1 MNPDEAGPPRHLA
14 KRLQELLDASG
25 LTQGDLARRA
35 GVSPQVVSRLLASGN
50 ADVTLSIACRLAWA
64 MGKGVA
70 EFEKAVFEE
79 WKEKPMT
86 LTLIDRELTRGRL
99 RQKLNAVQ
107 ARIADYEESLPACSP
122 DQAGQV
128 ARKWAMGMIRHWKK
142 QAKEL
147 EDELGKLG

>member
-1 MNPDEAGPPRHLA
+1 MNPEEIGPPQRFA
-14 KRLQELLDASG
+14 KRLRELLTASG
-25 LTQGDLARRA
+25 LTQGELARRA

-79 WKEKPMT
+79 WKEEPMT
-86 LTLIDRELTRGRL
+86 LKLIDQELTRGRL

-107 ARIADYEESLPACSP
+107 ARIADYQESLVACSP
-122 DQAGQV
+122 DRAGQV
-128 ARKWAMGMIRHWKK
+128 ARKWAVGMIRHWRE
-142 QAKEL
+142 QAREL
-147 EDELGKLG
+147 ETELRKLG